1 MEKGAA
7 YIVEVFGG
15 QHTYN
20 SVKQKANKMGLKR
33 YPKFRM
39 SKKEKSFIRAN
50 IHLSNKEIA
59 EKLNIPER
67 KVQVYAW
74 NYKLRPSAWENY
86 SKKDENFI
94 RENYTRMSNA
104 EMAKEIERSVDSIH
118 SKLQLLGLKRTAKQ
132 RKAIFLRTAPHTL
145 FQKGDLPA
153 TTLYDGAITERT
165 DSCGIT
171 YKYIR
176 ISKANWAMLHVYNWE
191 KKYGPVPQGKILRC
205 KDGNQL
211 NCDPENWELVTRLEH
226 LEMNSGRKD
235 LNDKYIID
243 NLSRRH
249 PEMKPIVT
257 QFPELIEVK
266 RQQLKLRRTI
276 NECTD

>member
-7 YIVEVFGG
+7 YIAEVFGG
-15 QHTYN
+15 RHTYQ

-39 SKKEKSFIRAN
+39 SKKQTDFIRAN

-59 EKLNIPER
+59 DRLNIPER

-74 NYKLRPSAWENY
+74 NYKLRPSAWEY
-86 SKKDENFI
+86 YTAEDEKFI

-104 EMAKEIERSVDSIH
+104 EMAEKLERTTDSIH
-118 SKLQLLGLKRTAKQ
+118 AKLQQLGLKRTAKQ
-132 RKAIFLRTAPHTL
+132 RKEIFIRTAPHTL
-145 FQKGDLPA
+145 FQKGHLPQ
-153 TTLYDGAITERT
+153 TTLYDGAISERT
-165 DSCGIT
+165 DKSGIT

-191 KKYGPVPQGKILRC
+191 KKYGPVPKGKILRC

-211 NCDPENWELVTRLEH
+211 NCNPDNWELVSRVEH
-226 LEMNSGRKD
+226 LELNSGRKD
-235 LNDKYIID
+235 LTDKYIID
-243 NLSRRH
+243 KLSIRT
-249 PEMKPIVT
+249 PELKEKLA
-257 QFPELIEVK
+257 QFPELIKVK
-266 RQQLKLRRTI
+266 RQQIKLRRAI